1 MKRVGIITLYRGYNY
16 GTSLQAYGLKTVIRE
31 MGYDAQLLWTRENT
45 HSGRDIRLDKL
56 VRMAFR
62 LALHPELRKRTI
74 RGYQKSFG
82 MHLEPAIKR
91 AFLDFEEEELKVQGL
106 SRHDLRIYARDPDT
120 QAVVCGSDQ
129 IWSAATANVEPLY
142 YLSFVPDGKK
152 VAYAPS
158 FGASAVPD
166 YNRRSIGKYLGDFSC
181 ISVRE
186 AQGAKIVKLLTGRTV
201 PVVLDPT
208 LLLRWEQWES
218 RQSEPYFLLYFLNE
232 PSEAVVKRIARL
244 RAEEHCRVYALPYQF
259 EQYRQIPGMVYP
271 SAGPKEFVCLV
282 RNARCVFTDSFHGT
296 AFSVN
301 FQVPFWAFARNDGR
315 EAAEQSG
322 RITDFLELLGLRQQY
337 VQGEEGNPIQVP
349 EIDFQTAG
357 AILKEHI
364 QFSRAFLREALERA
378 Q

>member
-82 MHLEPAIKR
+82 MYLEPAIKR

-106 SRHDLRIYARDPDT
+106 SRHDLRVYARDPDT

-166 YNRRSIGKYLGDFSC
+166 YNRFSSQWHRLLHWQSPQIDPRSP
-181 ISVRE
+181 
-186 AQGAKIVKLLTGRTV
+186 GRRMVFIT
-201 PVVLDPT
+201 
-208 LLLRWEQWES
+208 RMEKS
-218 RQSEPYFLLYFLNE
+218 R
-232 PSEAVVKRIARL
+232 
-244 RAEEHCRVYALPYQF
+244 
-259 EQYRQIPGMVYP
+259 
-271 SAGPKEFVCLV
+271 
-282 RNARCVFTDSFHGT
+282 
-296 AFSVN
+296 
-301 FQVPFWAFARNDGR
+301 
-315 EAAEQSG
+315 
-322 RITDFLELLGLRQQY
+322 
-337 VQGEEGNPIQVP
+337 
-349 EIDFQTAG
+349 
-357 AILKEHI
+357 
-364 QFSRAFLREALERA
+364 
-378 Q
+378 